1 MHPLA
6 VVEAL
11 PLSFGCMQTRPLLT
25 PALPNLMVYLHAY
38 GRTVTAMLRGRWRAE
53 APRRLGGFFRNDAD
67 HRDFTAIGTAAGT
80 GPCFLP
86 ASSRAKSEVPSQRSV
101 PACMAWMSLPEEAHG
116 AHGRAQRLYMTLPS
130 VQ

>member
-25 PALPNLMVYLHAY
+25 PALPNLMVYLHAC

-80 GPCFLP
+80 GP
-86 ASSRAKSEVPSQRSV
+86 ASSLLPHVLNQKSLLSGLSPH
-101 PACMAWMSLPEEAHG
+101 AWLG
-116 AHGRAQRLYMTLPS
+116 
-130 VQ
+130 